1 MTTKIIIPRASG
13 EGGLGIEDTT
23 WGHAYFNSGNFNE
36 LDVTTNATIGESLT
50 VGGNLTVNGTTTT
63 VNSSVINVDDKN
75 IELGAVDSPTDV
87 TADGGGI
94 TLKGDTD
101 KTIIWSAESDDWK
114 FNKGIR
120 SFNTAGGN
128 DIVVTKD
135 VGGTEVVSAGLISDA
150 DGDGSLILSNNVG
163 NTRVSLSSIADSYFM
178 GGKIGI
184 GTASPYLGL
193 SIEGSAWA
201 TSSLGLTRT
210 DGGEHSDS
218 SLVFG
223 SAAGT
228 NAGHAIGGIWF
239 KNTDQSTYGAIIR
252 ARTDD
257 ASGVTGRIEFLS
269 GGSVGNSS
277 TPSMTIK
284 GDGKVGIGTTSPNGT
299 LTVRN
304 DSSNIAQLILG
315 NTTNTGGRDWRLGR
329 DNVSTGHFIISY
341 SDATNNNNTTE
352 ALRID
357 GNGNIGIGTN
367 NPSGTLELSSTSTD
381 TNLLMGGTPLSGT
394 REPWRFQAEGDN
406 LHIGQNKSSFAK
418 YLTFNGG
425 NVGIGTASPNSKLEI
440 NARMNGSGY
449 ALKIDTETRALSE
462 GYIWLGR
469 SAEPDFYI
477 NSSGKIGMGTATP
490 EWTLD
495 VECPTGS
502 HAGIR
507 ALQSSTTD
515 LAAIRTQNDIGSTF
529 SMFARGSGETGSTL
543 GVSTSNAMQLFSTG
557 ASALLIGTNN
567 GSSIFFS
574 TNNTVR
580 AYISSSGTFKVHSL
594 SANSDVQTNASGE
607 FITTSDKRLKND
619 LGDCEY
625 GLSEITK
632 IIPKKFAWK
641 SDPLQSPTVGFFAQE
656 VHEHIPEAAPKY
668 IRKKI
673 LTEAVDASPATYW
686 GEEDELPE
694 GVSLGDEKLPAR
706 EGSDATYETQYDS
719 EGNHEYDWGFNS
731 QAIVAA
737 LVNCV
742 KELKQENDSLKSRID
757 ALES

>member
-1 MTTKIIIPRASG
+1 
-13 EGGLGIEDTT
+13 
-23 WGHAYFNSGNFNE
+23 
-36 LDVTTNATIGESLT
+36 
-50 VGGNLTVNGTTTT
+50 
-63 VNSSVINVDDKN
+63 
-75 IELGAVDSPTDV
+75 
-87 TADGGGI
+87 
-94 TLKGDTD
+94 
-101 KTIIWSAESDDWK
+101 
-114 FNKGIR
+114 
-120 SFNTAGGN
+120 
-128 DIVVTKD
+128 
-135 VGGTEVVSAGLISDA
+135 
-150 DGDGSLILSNNVG
+150 
-163 NTRVSLSSIADSYFM
+163 M

-184 GTASPYLGL
+184 GTTSPYLGL
-193 SIEGSAWA
+193 SVEGSAWA

-210 DGGEHSDS
+210 DSGEHSDGS
-218 SLVFG
+218 IVFG

-239 KNTDQSTYGAIIR
+239 KNTDQSTYSAIIR

-269 GGSVGNSS
+269 GGPVTNSS

-284 GDGKVGIGTTSPNGT
+284 GDGKVGIGATSPNGT

-329 DNVSTGHFIISY
+329 DNVSTGDFIISY

-357 GNGNIGIGTN
+357 ANGNIGIGTTD
-367 NPSGTLELSSTSTD
+367 PIYPLDVYGFGKTIGISSTHSDSTRI
-381 TNLLMGGTPLSGT
+381 THAALLSDSNGYGILEINSNVGNPV
-394 REPWRFQAEGDN
+394 N
-406 LHIGQNKSSFAK
+406 KLHSNGASYI
-418 YLTFNGG
+418 NGG
-425 NVGIGTASPNSKLEI
+425 NVGIGTTSPAAPLHVVGNARFDGNLIFNPTGNTSYLIGAQVSTEFRNNANNSSLLTVKNDGKVGIGTEIPNSKLEI
-440 NARMNGSGY
+440 NARTNGSGY
-449 ALKIDTETRALSE
+449 ALKIDTEARALSE
-462 GYIWLGR
+462 GYVWLGR
-469 SAEPDFYI
+469 SAAPDFYV

-490 EWTLD
+490 DWTLD
-495 VECPTGS
+495 VECPTGN

-515 LAAIRTQNDIGSTF
+515 YAGIRTQNDIGSTF
-529 SMFARGSGETGSTL
+529 GMFARGSGEAGSTL
-543 GVSTSNAMQLFSTG
+543 GISNSNAMQLFTTS
-557 ASALLIGTNN
+557 ASSLLIGTNN
-567 GSSIFFS
+567 GSSIYFS

-632 IIPKKFAWK
+632 IVPKKFAWK